1 MVGSVPG
8 NSAVGEDP
16 LRALRR
22 TRAVIVT
29 SVIVVVLVIVVGLI
43 VAHSSGWTSHELT
56 VLQWLSA
63 HHTVALS
70 AVALGIAWLFSPP
83 IASIITLLGGVAVLA
98 VTRSIPRAVTFWVMV
113 GISYLG
119 SEVIKQLVRRARPDS
134 STFANPLA
142 NEHSFSF
149 PSGHT
154 CFAAALGIA
163 IVFLARDHRVRRI
176 IAISAVSVAVVVVAW
191 SRLYLGVH
199 YPTDV
204 LASMAYTLAASA
216 FVLALWLGVLLPWLR
231 TASGSARLRRRGS
244 A

>member
-1 MVGSVPG
+1 VIGSIPG
-8 NSAVGEDP
+8 NSSVDEGP
-16 LRALRR
+16 LRPLRR
-22 TRAVIVT
+22 TRAVIVV

-43 VAHSSGWTSHELT
+43 VAHSSGWASHELT

-98 VTRSIPRAVTFWVMV
+98 VTRSIPRVVTFWVLV

-163 IVFLARDHRVRRI
+163 IIFLARDHRVRRI
-176 IAISAVSVAVVVVAW
+176 IAMSAVSVAVVVVAW

-204 LASMAYTLAASA
+204 LASMVYTLAASA
-216 FVLALWLGVLLPWLR
+216 FVLALWLGFLLPWLR
-231 TASGSARLRRRGS
+231 TASGSARLRRKGTV
-244 A
+244 